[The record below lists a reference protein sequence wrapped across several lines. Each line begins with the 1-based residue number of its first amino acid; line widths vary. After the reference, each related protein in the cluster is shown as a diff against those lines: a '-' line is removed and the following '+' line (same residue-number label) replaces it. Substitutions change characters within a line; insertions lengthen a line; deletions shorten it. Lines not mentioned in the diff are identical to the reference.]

1 MITETTIQLAKECD
15 LTEVIGQFV
24 RLKKQGVRYLG
35 LCPFHDEKTPSFV
48 LTPGKGFKCFGCGEG
63 GRNAIDFIMR
73 YEGTTFPEAVLRVC
87 GIAGILHGDSISDKN
102 KGMRNFNRMTID
114 QIDYLPFEIMEKSVS
129 KLRYCNLYPFLSRL
143 FRDETATQLCENYF
157 VGSNKNGDTVFWQ
170 VDIAGKVR
178 QAKVIEYNSYTGKR
192 NRDRKAFFA
201 GKQILNR

>member
-114 QIDYLPFEIMEKSVS
+114 QIDYLPFEIMEKF
-129 KLRYCNLYPFLSRL
+129 LCNPT
-143 FRDETATQLCENYF
+143 D
-157 VGSNKNGDTVFWQ
+157 
-170 VDIAGKVR
+170 
-178 QAKVIEYNSYTGKR
+178 
-192 NRDRKAFFA
+192 
-201 GKQILNR
+201 